1 MSNFAA
7 MKQAKTYEATDKLI
21 DLIRDNYN
29 VLQSLSAF
37 GIALGFGDK
46 TVREVCRHAKVDT
59 ATFLAVVNLTINGVV
74 DNKPEALS
82 AQTLLHYLDAC
93 HRYYI
98 DYQLPFVRQ
107 QLAGSLDE
115 DNEIGALILKV
126 YDEYAQE
133 IRRHMRYEER
143 VLFPYIGKLIEGKTP
158 TNYSI
163 GSFAKQHAEADKSL
177 KELKQL
183 IIKYLPSSAKNSHQL
198 TSALFSIYNN
208 EEWLANHQNVEDKI
222 LVPLICRVER
232 DLKMERI
239 NSAIS
244 AFANAENSEQ
254 SETVSEREKEVVV
267 AIVQGMSN
275 KQIAEHLCISPHT
288 VVTHR
293 KNIARKLQIHSPA
306 GLTVYAIANGLV
318 EIGKTKAD

>member
-1 MSNFAA
+1 
-7 MKQAKTYEATDKLI
+7 MKQVKTYEATDKLI
-21 DLIRDNYN
+21 NLIRDNYN

-46 TVREVCRHAKVDT
+46 TVNEVCRHAKVDA

-74 DNKPEALS
+74 DTRPEDLS
-82 AQTLLHYLDAC
+82 AHSLLQYLDAC

-98 DYQLPFVRQ
+98 EYQLPFVRR
-107 QLAGSLDE
+107 QLAESIDS

-133 IRRHMRYEER
+133 IRRHMRYEEK
-143 VLFPYIGKLIEGKTP
+143 VLFPYVEKLITGEISA
-158 TNYSI
+158 NYSI
-163 GSFAKQHAEADKSL
+163 NDFAKQHAEADKSL

-183 IIKYLPSSAKNSHQL
+183 IIKYLPSSINSSHRL

-222 LVPLICRVER
+222 LVPLIFRMEQ
-232 DLKMERI
+232 DLKVERI

-244 AFANAENSEQ
+244 AFANVEHAEQ
-254 SETVSEREKEVVV
+254 SESISEREKEVIV

-275 KQIAEHLCISPHT
+275 KQIADCLCISPHT
-288 VVTHR
+288 VITHR

-318 EIGKTKAD
+318 EIGNKAVIK